1 MAGVSAGRLPPPTM
15 DSSVVAQHAIL
26 VGSEPREGP
35 SPPARDGSAAASLP
49 LPLAAAGG
57 AAALP
62 ACQAAA
68 DRRCLGWL
76 ALFLLVVYLLT
87 MAGRLTSGDGETMY
101 ATARALVLH
110 HHLSIEP
117 RPEAAIGRRGLAYGK
132 YGLAQSIAQAP
143 FIVVGHLAG
152 TLFGAIDDR
161 PDRFAAGMTNA
172 FISVAL
178 AAVYWRLCR
187 LLGWG
192 RGPAT
197 AATLILGLATLV
209 WPYAR
214 ADFSEPLQA
223 TSLLLAFCAF
233 VQWRRRPALRW
244 AACGGAAAGLA
255 FLTKAASAI
264 LLLTLGGYFALAV
277 GERCGLIPA
286 SERIP
291 ERDHA
296 DPLPGRRPAG
306 SVSGRAAD
314 WGAAVEAM
322 AAATLPFLLCVLF
335 QAALNLYRFG
345 SITEFGYGSEPATG
359 FTTPLADGIRYLL
372 LSPGKG
378 LLLFAPPVVLGLAMW
393 PLLARRFPLEAGA
406 VALVFVAELVYY
418 SRWWAWHGDWSW
430 GPRYLYVTV
439 PFLML
444 GWGLLLDRWRRV
456 PVLLKGLA
464 GLLAGLGFLVAV
476 LGSAIDYGAY
486 YSVVAY
492 QLGFGVDVKEAR
504 LDPAFSPLLGHA
516 WLFEASLYDALSG
529 AGGGLAQEKAANPFL
544 RRYPWAWAHPDL
556 QPDAPEQAIGFDYWF
571 AALRDRPPFVQYW
584 SALVAWWLAVSL
596 LPLGRRVWSMA
607 RVVGDGGVV
616 PAVPAA
622 RETDLLPQPSPLGSR
637 VGGARST

>member
-1 MAGVSAGRLPPPTM
+1 MAR
-15 DSSVVAQHAIL
+15 HAIL
-26 VGSEPREGP
+26 ADSKPRDGP
-35 SPPARDGSAAASLP
+35 SPPAGDGSAASLP

-57 AAALP
+57 ATAP
-62 ACQAAA
+62 VACQAAA

-110 HHLSIEP
+110 RHLSIEP

-152 TLFGAIDDR
+152 KLFGAIDDR

-178 AAVYWRLCR
+178 AVVYWRLCR

-192 RGPAT
+192 RGPVT

-255 FLTKAASAI
+255 FLTKAAAAI
-264 LLLTLGGYFALAV
+264 LLLPLGGYFVLAV

-286 SERIP
+286 RLVSR
-291 ERDHA
+291 
-296 DPLPGRRPAG
+296 LGRRPDGVPTPEGILEG
-306 SVSGRAAD
+306 SHASSRATWTPAHSVPGRAAS
-314 WGAAVEAM
+314 WGAAVEAV
-322 AAATLPFLLCVLF
+322 AAAALPFLLCVLF

-406 VALVFVAELVYY
+406 VALVFAAELVYY
-418 SRWWAWHGDWSW
+418 GRWWAWHGDWSW

-504 LDPAFSPLLGHA
+504 LDPVFSPLLGHA

-529 AGGGLAQEKAANPFL
+529 AGGGLAQEKTANPFL
-544 RRYPWAWAHPDL
+544 RRYPWAWARPEL
-556 QPDAPEQAIGFDYWF
+556 QPDTPERAIGFDYWF

-596 LPLGRRVWSMA
+596 LPLGRRVWSAA

-637 VGGARST
+637 LGGAGGARST

>member
-1 MAGVSAGRLPPPTM
+1 MVP
-15 DSSVVAQHAIL
+15 HAIL
-26 VGSEPREGP
+26 PDAASRIGI
-35 SPPARDGSAAASLP
+35 SPPAMDGDAAAP
-49 LPLAAAGG
+49 PPAARAGAG
-57 AAALP
+57 AATRES
-62 ACQAAA
+62 CRAAA

-76 ALFLLVVYLLT
+76 ALLLLAVYLLT

-117 RPEAAIGRRGLAYGK
+117 RPEAAIGRHGLAYGK

-143 FIVVGHLAG
+143 FIIVGHLVG
-152 TLFGAIDDR
+152 KLFGAIDDR
-161 PDRFAAGMTNA
+161 PDRFAAGMVNA

-178 AAVYWRLCR
+178 VGVYWQLCR
-187 LLGWG
+187 LLGWR
-192 RGPAT
+192 RGSAT
-197 AATLILGLATLV
+197 AATVVLGLATLV

-223 TSLLLAFCAF
+223 TSLLLTFCAF

-244 AACGGAAAGLA
+244 AAAGGAAAGLA

-264 LLLTLGGYFALAV
+264 LLLPLGAYFALVVA
-277 GERCGLIPA
+277 ERLGL
-286 SERIP
+286 
-291 ERDHA
+291 
-296 DPLPGRRPAG
+296 LPAG
-306 SVSGRAAD
+306 SPIRPARLGAGPARADITSDDHTLHLLEPRRGPAQAAR
-314 WGAAVEAM
+314 WGAAVETL
-322 AAATLPFLLCVLF
+322 AAAALPFLLCVLF

-359 FTTPLADGIRYLL
+359 FTTPLPDGIRYLL

-378 LLLFAPPVVLGLAMW
+378 LLLFAPPVVLGLIMW
-393 PLLARRFPLEAGA
+393 PPLARRCPLEAGA
-406 VALVFVAELVYY
+406 IALVFIAELFYY
-418 SRWWAWHGDWSW
+418 GRWWAWHGDWCW

-439 PFLML
+439 PFIML
-444 GWGLLLDRWRRV
+444 GWGLFLDGWQHA
-456 PVLLKGLA
+456 PWLLKGLA
-464 GLLAGLGFLVAV
+464 GVLVGLGLVVSV

-529 AGGGLAQEKAANPFL
+529 VGSGQPQEKTANPFL
-544 RRYPWAWAHPDL
+544 RRYPWAWVHPEL
-556 QPDAPEQAIGFDYWF
+556 EPDAPERAVGFDYWF

-596 LPLGRRVWSMA
+596 LPLGRRVWRAA
-607 RVVGDGGVV
+607 RVADGYGEVV
-616 PAVPAA
+616 PPAPAA
-622 RETDLLPQPSPLGSR
+622 HELETLR
-637 VGGARST
+637 A